1 MKDMFGEG
9 SKVLWKDR
17 KRWCGLPLSF
27 TRYYLVEN
35 EDSWIKL
42 YSSIGFLSIS
52 GEEVNLYRIYDI
64 SVRTTLSNRI
74 FGTGTLILHC
84 SSNSTDEVHLIRIKN
99 PYKVRAMLTELI
111 EQERAKRGNRI
122 SEFTY

>member
-1 MKDMFGEG
+1 MKDQFGEG
-9 SKVLWKDR
+9 TKVIWHDR

-35 EDSWIKL
+35 EDTWLKL
-42 YSSIGFLSIS
+42 YSSIGFLSIR
-52 GEEVNLYRIYDI
+52 GEEVNLYRVYDI
-64 SVRTTLSNRI
+64 SVRASLSNRI

-84 SSNSTDEVHLIRIKN
+84 SSNSADQVYLIRIKN
-99 PYKVRAMLTELI
+99 PYKVRAMLSELI
-111 EQERAKRGNRI
+111 EEERAKRGNRI

>member
-1 MKDMFGEG
+1 MKDQFGEG
-9 SKVLWKDR
+9 SKILWHDR
-17 KRWCGLPLSF
+17 KRWCGMPLSF

-35 EDSWIKL
+35 EDWLKL
-42 YSSIGFLSIS
+42 YSSIGFLSIR
-52 GEEVNLYRIYDI
+52 GEEVNLYRVYDI
-64 SVRTTLSNRI
+64 SIRATLSNRI

-84 SSNSTDEVHLIRIKN
+84 SSNSSDEDHLIRIKN
-99 PYKVRAMLTELI
+99 PYKVRAMLSELI

>member
-1 MKDMFGEG
+1 MKDQFGEG
-9 SKVLWKDR
+9 SKILWHDR
-17 KRWCGLPLSF
+17 KRWCGMPLSF

-35 EDSWIKL
+35 EDWLKL
-42 YSSIGFLSIS
+42 YSSIGFLSIR
-52 GEEVNLYRIYDI
+52 GEEVNLYRVYDI
-64 SVRTTLSNRI
+64 SVRATLSNRI

-84 SSNSTDEVHLIRIKN
+84 SSNSSDEVHLIRIKN
-99 PYKVRAMLTELI
+99 PYKVRAMLSELI

>member
-1 MKDMFGEG
+1 MKDQFGEG
-9 SKVLWKDR
+9 SKILWHDR
-17 KRWCGLPLSF
+17 KRWCGMPLSF

-35 EDSWIKL
+35 EDWLKL
-42 YSSIGFLSIS
+42 YSSIGFLSIR
-52 GEEVNLYRIYDI
+52 GEEVNLYRVYDI
-64 SVRTTLSNRI
+64 SVRATLSNRI

-84 SSNSTDEVHLIRIKN
+84 SSNSSEEVHLIRIKN
-99 PYKVRAMLTELI
+99 PYKVRAMLSELI

>member
-1 MKDMFGEG
+1 MKDQFGEG
-9 SKVLWKDR
+9 SKILWHDR
-17 KRWCGLPLSF
+17 KRWCGMPLSF

-35 EDSWIKL
+35 EDWLKL
-42 YSSIGFLSIS
+42 YSSIGFLSIR
-52 GEEVNLYRIYDI
+52 GEEVNLYRVYDI
-64 SVRTTLSNRI
+64 SVRATLSNRI

-84 SSNSTDEVHLIRIKN
+84 SSNSSEEIHLIRIKN
-99 PYKVRAMLTELI
+99 PYKVRAMLSELI

>member
-1 MKDMFGEG
+1 MKDQFGEG
-9 SKVLWKDR
+9 SKILWHDR
-17 KRWCGLPLSF
+17 KRWCGMPLSF

-35 EDSWIKL
+35 EDWLKL
-42 YSSIGFLSIS
+42 YSSIGFLSIR
-52 GEEVNLYRIYDI
+52 GEEVNLYRVYDI
-64 SVRTTLSNRI
+64 SIRATLSNRI

-84 SSNSTDEVHLIRIKN
+84 SSNSSDEVHLIRIKN
-99 PYKVRAMLTELI
+99 PYKVRAMLSELI

>member
-1 MKDMFGEG
+1 MKDQFGEG
-9 SKVLWKDR
+9 TKILWHDR
-17 KRWCGLPLSF
+17 KRWCGMPLSF
-27 TRYYLVEN
+27 TRYYLVES
-35 EDSWIKL
+35 EDWLKL
-42 YSSIGFLSIS
+42 YSSIGFLSIR

-64 SVRTTLSNRI
+64 SVRATLSNRI

-84 SSNSTDEVHLIRIKN
+84 SSNSAEKIHLVRIKN
-99 PYKVRAMLTELI
+99 PYKVRAMLSELI

>member
-1 MKDMFGEG
+1 MKDQFGEG
-9 SKVLWKDR
+9 SKILWHDR
-17 KRWCGLPLSF
+17 KRWCGMPLSF

-35 EDSWIKL
+35 EDWLKL
-42 YSSIGFLSIS
+42 YSSIGFLSIR
-52 GEEVNLYRIYDI
+52 GEEVNLYRVYDI
-64 SVRTTLSNRI
+64 SVRATLSNRI

-84 SSNSTDEVHLIRIKN
+84 SSNSSDEVRLIRIKN
-99 PYKVRAMLTELI
+99 PYKVRAMLSELI

>member
-1 MKDMFGEG
+1 MKDQFGEG
-9 SKVLWKDR
+9 SKILWHDR
-17 KRWCGLPLSF
+17 KRWCGMPLSF

-35 EDSWIKL
+35 EDWLKL
-42 YSSIGFLSIS
+42 YSSIGFLSIR
-52 GEEVNLYRIYDI
+52 GEEVNLYRVYDI
-64 SVRTTLSNRI
+64 SVRATLSNRI

-84 SSNSTDEVHLIRIKN
+84 SSNSSDEVYLIRIKN
-99 PYKVRAMLTELI
+99 PYKVRAMLSEFI

>member
-1 MKDMFGEG
+1 MKDQFGEG
-9 SKVLWKDR
+9 SKILWHDR
-17 KRWCGLPLSF
+17 KRWCGMPLSF

-35 EDSWIKL
+35 EDWLEL
-42 YSSIGFLSIS
+42 YSSIGFLSIR
-52 GEEVNLYRIYDI
+52 GEEVNLYRVYDI
-64 SVRTTLSNRI
+64 SIRATLSNRI

-84 SSNSTDEVHLIRIKN
+84 SSNSSDEVHLIRIKN
-99 PYKVRAMLTELI
+99 PYKVRAMLSELI

>member
-1 MKDMFGEG
+1 MKDQFGEG
-9 SKVLWKDR
+9 SKILWHDR
-17 KRWCGLPLSF
+17 KRWCGMPLSF

-35 EDSWIKL
+35 EDWLKL
-42 YSSIGFLSIS
+42 YSSTGFLSIR
-52 GEEVNLYRIYDI
+52 GEEVNLYRVYDI
-64 SVRTTLSNRI
+64 SVRATLSNRI

-84 SSNSTDEVHLIRIKN
+84 SSNSSEEIHLIRIKN
-99 PYKVRAMLTELI
+99 PYKVRAMLSELI

>member
-1 MKDMFGEG
+1 MKDQFGEG
-9 SKVLWKDR
+9 SKILWHDR
-17 KRWCGLPLSF
+17 KRWCGMPLSF

-35 EDSWIKL
+35 EDWLKL
-42 YSSIGFLSIS
+42 YSSIGFLSIR
-52 GEEVNLYRIYDI
+52 GEEVNLYRVYDI
-64 SVRTTLSNRI
+64 SVRATLSNRI

-84 SSNSTDEVHLIRIKN
+84 SSNSSDEVYLIRIKN
-99 PYKVRAMLTELI
+99 PYKVRAMLSELI

>member
-1 MKDMFGEG
+1 MKDQFGEG
-9 SKVLWKDR
+9 SKILWHDR
-17 KRWCGLPLSF
+17 KRWCGMPLSF

-35 EDSWIKL
+35 EDWLKL
-42 YSSIGFLSIS
+42 YSSIGFLSIR
-52 GEEVNLYRIYDI
+52 GEEVNLYRVYDI
-64 SVRTTLSNRI
+64 SIRATLSNRI

-84 SSNSTDEVHLIRIKN
+84 SSNSSDEVYLIRIKN
-99 PYKVRAMLTELI
+99 PYKVRAMLSELI